1 MRCKGK
7 GSSSLSFSS
16 SSLCSIHKICNAK
29 KPILLKYL
37 SSKIN
42 LCEGYSVAIFAKF
55 KTQFNDERAKIY
67 YDTFEFVCNCF

>member
-7 GSSSLSFSS
+7 CSSSLSFSS

-42 LCEGYSVAIFAKF
+42 LCEGYVAIFAKF